1 MGFTLEGS
9 VTFSAD
15 HPAPER
21 DSVSE
26 SYSESERYSAADHL
40 LLHGH
45 DISEGDFTDENVPN
59 TSEAPH
65 GRSRRAVLV
74 STGKDPFVLVSSSME
89 LVKDHLK
96 EQLSNHRSGGKDDI
110 IMTGGSVIKSKTI
123 KKKAKA
129 ISPSKSSNILQR
141 KAVINRNRKRGLGP
155 SFVDYF
161 GWCTW
166 DSFYTD
172 LSSNRILSG
181 LESFKSAGVRP
192 RFLILDDGWQ
202 VQRYRHYVMLLSLSV
217 CLSVC
222 LSV

>member
-21 DSVSE
+21 DSV
-26 SYSESERYSAADHL
+26 RDKDRAAGHL

-45 DISEGDFTDENVPN
+45 DISEGDFTDESVPN

-74 STGKDPFVLVSSSME
+74 STGKDPFVLISSSME
-89 LVKDHLK
+89 LVKDHLR

-110 IMTGGSVIKSKTI
+110 IMTGGSVKKLKTM
-123 KKKAKA
+123 KKRAKA
-129 ISPSKSSNILQR
+129 FSPSKSSNILQR
-141 KAVINRNRKRGLGP
+141 TAVINRNRKRGLGP
-155 SFVDYF
+155 SFVNYF

-172 LSSNRILSG
+172 LSSNRVISG
-181 LESFKSAGVRP
+181 LESFKSTGVRP

-202 VQRYRHYVMLLSLSV
+202 VQQ
-217 CLSVC
+217 
-222 LSV
+222 